1 VAKQPSLAD
10 WQLVL
15 VDWGYNT
22 EAERRR
28 AATNERIEV
37 VGIDRFVNLAHGA
50 AAEATAQP

>member
-1 VAKQPSLAD
+1 MAKLPSLAD

-28 AATNERIEV
+28 AAANERIEV
-37 VGIDRFVNLAHGA
+37 VGIERFVSLAQGA
-50 AAEATAQP
+50 AAQAAA